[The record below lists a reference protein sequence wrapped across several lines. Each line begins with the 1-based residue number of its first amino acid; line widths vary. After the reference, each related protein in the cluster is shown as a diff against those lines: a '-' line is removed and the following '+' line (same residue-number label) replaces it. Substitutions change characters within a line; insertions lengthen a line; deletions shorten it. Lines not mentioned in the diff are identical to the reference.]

1 MCRAI
6 VCNETLIRMVYCSG
20 DQLNY
25 WVNFFIASTAL
36 LMQASASAQIYQ
48 YTNDSGR
55 KIYVDR
61 LSKVPAKYISQ
72 LKERESVAV
81 KNSASKQELFDLENK
96 ALAKKLILNNT
107 LVKLENSKQAIST
120 NIIVAN
126 NRVLVPVDIMRG
138 YRAFRLNLLLDTGAS
153 VTVIHSDALPFF
165 DKSFKK
171 SSYARVAGGGKIKTW
186 DYNVEN
192 LRFGPYELPAK
203 QVTMIEHQGGA
214 DYDGL
219 LGMDILSRT
228 PYQIDF
234 SNHKIIWDQDRYEQ
248 IEQQIVEL
256 KLQLK

>member
-1 MCRAI
+1 
-6 VCNETLIRMVYCSG
+6 MVYYFG

-25 WVNFFIASTAL
+25 WVNFFIVSAAL
-36 LMQASASAQIYQ
+36 LIHASVSAQIYQ

-61 LSKVPAKYISQ
+61 LSKVPARYVSQ
-72 LKERESVAV
+72 LKEREGVAV
-81 KNSASKQELFDLENK
+81 KNSARKQELFDQENK

-107 LVKLENSKQAIST
+107 LVKLESTKQAIST
-120 NIIVAN
+120 NVVVGN

-138 YRAFRLNLLLDTGAS
+138 YRTFRLNLLLDTGAS

-165 DKSFKK
+165 DKTFKK

-186 DYNVEN
+186 AYNVEN
-192 LRFGPYELPAK
+192 LLFGPYELPGK
-203 QVTMIEHQGGA
+203 QVTMIEHEGES

-219 LGMDILSRT
+219 LGMDILSRS

-234 SNHKIIWDQDRYEQ
+234 NNHKIIWDQDRYEQ
-248 IEQQIVEL
+248 IEQEIVEL
-256 KLQLK
+256 KMQLK